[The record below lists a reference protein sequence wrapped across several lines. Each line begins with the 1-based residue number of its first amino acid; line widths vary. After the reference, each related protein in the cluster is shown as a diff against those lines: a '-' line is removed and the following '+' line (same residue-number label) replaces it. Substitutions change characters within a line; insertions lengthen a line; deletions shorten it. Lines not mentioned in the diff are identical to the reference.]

1 MTKLTFATTA
11 LALGLLGAA
20 APAVARPIAP
30 SPARSALGDW
40 LYDSNGSMIGS
51 VYSLTD
57 NGRTAVLQLGTYLTP
72 GRHLV
77 AVPATDIT
85 IVGGH
90 AVLTGASAAEA
101 ERLPAIG

>member
-1 MTKLTFATTA
+1 MIKLTYAATA

-20 APAVARPIAP
+20 APALAQSTTP

-40 LYDSNGSMIGS
+40 LYDSNGGLIGS

-57 NGRTAVLQLGTYLTP
+57 NGRTAVLQLGSYRTP
-72 GRHLV
+72 GRRLV

-90 AVLTGASAAEA
+90 AVLTGASAAAA

>member
-1 MTKLTFATTA
+1 MIKLTYAATA

-20 APAVARPIAP
+20 APALAQSATP

-40 LYDSNGSMIGS
+40 LYDSNGGLIGS

-57 NGRTAVLQLGTYLTP
+57 NGRTAVIQLGTFQSP
-72 GRHLV
+72 GRRLV

-90 AVLTGASAAEA
+90 AVLTGMSAADPSH
-101 ERLPAIG
+101 LP